1 MHFPCHPSPSTTADL
16 SALIRAIDKN
26 FSAMGNYAKG
36 HGAKEF
42 APWLQLTYPSEFLL
56 KVVRANGS
64 RQVRFTTPT

>member
-1 MHFPCHPSPSTTADL
+1 M
-16 SALIRAIDKN
+16 IRAVDKN

-42 APWLQLTYPSEFLL
+42 GPWLKLTYPSEFLL

-64 RQVRFTTPT
+64 RQVRLGTST